1 LLATVLT
8 YHVVSGKVLSS
19 DLTDGQVINTVQ
31 GGTLTVGISG
41 NTVTLTDAAGQT
53 STVTAADLEASNGVI
68 HVIDTVLLP
77 FDPTTLPPEDWL
89 RPSGALGVQGCF
101 VQPNGLITG
110 ATLLSGEG
118 NVQVS
123 GLVVRGPGQGS

>member
-1 LLATVLT
+1 M
-8 YHVVSGKVLSS
+8 
-19 DLTDGQVINTVQ
+19 Q

-77 FDPTTLPPEDWL
+77 VDP
-89 RPSGALGVQGCF
+89 
-101 VQPNGLITG
+101 
-110 ATLLSGEG
+110 ATL
-118 NVQVS
+118 
-123 GLVVRGPGQGS
+123 